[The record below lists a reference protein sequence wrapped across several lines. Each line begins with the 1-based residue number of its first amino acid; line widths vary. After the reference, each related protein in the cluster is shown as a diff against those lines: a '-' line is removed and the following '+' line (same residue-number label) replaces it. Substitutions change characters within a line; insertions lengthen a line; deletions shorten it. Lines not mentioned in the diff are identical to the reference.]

1 MDPNV
6 QAEIERQQSQLLE
19 KMSTIFDNKIDSMKR
34 QLEDVSNKAHESQ
47 MSELK
52 RMRFAEPRSFKKKG
66 HEQQYKHN
74 EKVKTAVTEAKEA
87 TLAREQDACIAKLDE
102 GIELIEGRQK
112 LILMADRSDF
122 GWKTV
127 GEYLDNEL
135 AENDEDAKKMKKAEK
150 EAQRKI
156 TEARASKM
164 AKSRASFS
172 RLPRPVSRSSSFPT
186 QYASPGTS
194 NHHTSATVGVMSAS
208 DFRGQVRRSGTC
220 FSCGKVGHWRNECP
234 LLAVAQTHEGK
245 KLSIPN
251 MSVNSTGVILQND
264 DTCNVIS
271 CQQGE
276 LGGESD
282 DLSLNEG
289 DFLEN
294 DPPQADQVRGRLRAH
309 LHFWE
314 EIGATEPVLSIIRE
328 GYKLPLLTIPQ
339 SVLLRNNKSAFDN
352 CSFVSKAI
360 ADLLANQCVDVVDSQ
375 PWVVNPLS
383 VSVRDDGKKRLVL
396 DLRHVNPH
404 LYKYKFKC
412 EDIAVAQLLLGE
424 GYYLYTFDIK
434 SAYHHVDIFESHRTY
449 LGFQW
454 QHHGKP
460 TFFVF
465 NVLPFGLSTAPYTFT
480 KLLKPVVSHWRGSGI
495 RVCMFLDDGFGGNSS
510 LESAS
515 ADAHA
520 VETCL
525 CALGFTL
532 SSSKCNWQPA
542 LVQTWLGYV
551 FNMSENRL
559 YVTQSRVTKLKESLS
574 TILTNPDR
582 VTAKGLAQ
590 VTGRIISMA
599 EAIGSSVYLHT
610 RHMYY
615 AIESRTSWNSIIL
628 CSPKLMEELNFWD
641 TNLDVLNGKKLFD
654 QPQSFDAIVYS
665 DASAQGYGGYV
676 ISDKDKLICQ
686 GQWAS
691 DEKAESS
698 TWRELKAVHNMLLSV
713 GSTLQGHKLQWHTDN
728 QNITRIIHRGSM
740 KTNLQEIVED
750 VVHLCTKYH
759 IVITPVWVPRDENQL
774 ADYLSKLTDVDDW
787 GIQPHI
793 FQWVTTLWGPFTID
807 RFASWYNTKC
817 NRFNSRFWNPG
828 CEGIDAFSLNW
839 QGENNWVVPPPS
851 QIVRAWKHFQICQAR
866 GVLIIPLW
874 KGAVFWPCVCPDG
887 IHLAKCVTD
896 WVALPEFNS
905 PATVKGRT
913 YNSMFYG
920 QPLSFK
926 LIAVYVN
933 WQNFHERRSDR
944 GFCLSGKGLCD
955 YCLKS

>member
-19 KMSTIFDNKIDSMKR
+19 KLSTIFDNKIDSMKR

-74 EKVKTAVTEAKEA
+74 EKVKTAVAEAKEA
-87 TLAREQDACIAKLDE
+87 ILARQQDACIAKLDE

-194 NHHTSATVGVMSAS
+194 NHHKSATVGVMSAS

-234 LLAVAQTHEGK
+234 LLAVAHTHEGK

-276 LGGESD
+276 LSGESD

-309 LHFWE
+309 LHSWE

-339 SVLLRNNKSAFDN
+339 SALLRNNKSAFDN

-412 EDIAVAQLLLGE
+412 EDIAVAQQLLRGLLP
-424 GYYLYTFDIK
+424 LYI
-434 SAYHHVDIFESHRTY
+434 
-449 LGFQW
+449 
-454 QHHGKP
+454 
-460 TFFVF
+460 
-465 NVLPFGLSTAPYTFT
+465 
-480 KLLKPVVSHWRGSGI
+480 
-495 RVCMFLDDGFGGNSS
+495 
-510 LESAS
+510 
-515 ADAHA
+515 
-520 VETCL
+520 
-525 CALGFTL
+525 
-532 SSSKCNWQPA
+532 
-542 LVQTWLGYV
+542 
-551 FNMSENRL
+551 
-559 YVTQSRVTKLKESLS
+559 
-574 TILTNPDR
+574 
-582 VTAKGLAQ
+582 
-590 VTGRIISMA
+590 
-599 EAIGSSVYLHT
+599 
-610 RHMYY
+610 
-615 AIESRTSWNSIIL
+615 
-628 CSPKLMEELNFWD
+628 
-641 TNLDVLNGKKLFD
+641 
-654 QPQSFDAIVYS
+654 
-665 DASAQGYGGYV
+665 
-676 ISDKDKLICQ
+676 
-686 GQWAS
+686 
-691 DEKAESS
+691 
-698 TWRELKAVHNMLLSV
+698 
-713 GSTLQGHKLQWHTDN
+713 
-728 QNITRIIHRGSM
+728 
-740 KTNLQEIVED
+740 
-750 VVHLCTKYH
+750 
-759 IVITPVWVPRDENQL
+759 
-774 ADYLSKLTDVDDW
+774 
-787 GIQPHI
+787 
-793 FQWVTTLWGPFTID
+793 
-807 RFASWYNTKC
+807 
-817 NRFNSRFWNPG
+817 
-828 CEGIDAFSLNW
+828 
-839 QGENNWVVPPPS
+839 
-851 QIVRAWKHFQICQAR
+851 
-866 GVLIIPLW
+866 
-874 KGAVFWPCVCPDG
+874 
-887 IHLAKCVTD
+887 
-896 WVALPEFNS
+896 
-905 PATVKGRT
+905 
-913 YNSMFYG
+913 
-920 QPLSFK
+920 
-926 LIAVYVN
+926 
-933 WQNFHERRSDR
+933 
-944 GFCLSGKGLCD
+944 
-955 YCLKS
+955 